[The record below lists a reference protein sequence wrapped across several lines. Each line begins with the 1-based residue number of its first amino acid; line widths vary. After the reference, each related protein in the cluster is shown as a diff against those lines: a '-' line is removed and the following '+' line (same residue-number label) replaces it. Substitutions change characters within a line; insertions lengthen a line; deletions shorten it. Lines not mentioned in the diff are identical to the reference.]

1 VCAGHRGSYV
11 VERAATPRLEAGAVP
26 STDRRNLAGIERV
39 TTKTSQFLRPCVQ
52 SGSAFLQRLTLF
64 FASVSGLWGV
74 LVTDTLQLMIT
85 MSGTFAV
92 AYFARPQPE
101 GGGLTG
107 VFARVDPKS
116 LNLLPDF
123 GDWSVALAAFI
134 IPIARQRPSRVV
146 LPIIVV
152 RLGSKGAQSYAQRI
166 LQPHHC
172 QIPRLSLSGIVSVD
186 VGHPAFYSSASHRMP
201 VEIPRHKLD
210 HRAAPTPRDEMSRR
224 CAPSILLC
232 PPGPAWVVSRVWW
245 K

>member
-1 VCAGHRGSYV
+1 M
-11 VERAATPRLEAGAVP
+11 P

-39 TTKTSQFLRPCVQ
+39 TTKTSQFLRACVQ

-74 LVTDTLQLMIT
+74 LVTDTLQFMIT

-123 GDWSVALAAFI
+123 GDWSVALAALI
-134 IPIARQRPSRVV
+134 IPIMIEWWSAWYPGAKPGGGSDIAQRMLASRSDQDAVTGT
-146 LPIIVV
+146 LPFNVTHYALRPRPWIIVA
-152 RLGSKGAQSYAQRI
+152 LASPPTYPQRSNI
-166 LQPHHC
+166 GRRGCSRTDVPSLREALSEAWPPAGRGRGRNRRWFGRAEGLPRIPH
-172 QIPRLSLSGIVSVD
+172 VM
-186 VGHPAFYSSASHRMP
+186 ASAR
-201 VEIPRHKLD
+201 
-210 HRAAPTPRDEMSRR
+210 PTLPDT
-224 CAPSILLC
+224 
-232 PPGPAWVVSRVWW
+232 
-245 K
+245 